1 MKEFATIILLLLMQA
16 GFSQTAEGPRG
27 ADMEARSGR
36 IRGTIIDA
44 GSSQP
49 MEYANVAIYNK
60 ADSSLVTGGI
70 TNSQG
75 EFEIGGLSYGQYY
88 VEANFIGYEKK
99 GFPEVRLVPARNTI
113 DVGKMELSPST
124 LEIGG
129 VDRKSVV

>member
-1 MKEFATIILLLLMQA
+1 
-16 GFSQTAEGPRG
+16 
-27 ADMEARSGR
+27 MEARSGR

-113 DVGKMELSPST
+113 DVGKMELSPPLWRSEAWKWWLT
-124 LEIGG
+124 VSGWNT
-129 VDRKSVV
+129 R